1 MANNISMLS
10 IKDTSSIKDPRVKAV
25 AEQMLNV
32 VKVSTEKAYAAAV
45 RPNEFKLPADR
56 NSLEQVLSRNL
67 QRKPADK
74 RASMA
79 NKALALAKRPAAE
92 RIRDYGQQL
101 GQIDLASPNSVAT
114 ELRKLPVA
122 AEIKTSVD
130 YLKSISRKLNTHVIV
145 PQYVVVN
152 PVFVNPNIFR
162 AQQAKDELEFRL
174 HQVLCVRET
183 QPIAGSDEIALGG
196 MAIDAEMNT
205 IPIPEQF
212 VGDFS
217 NSGVAKNYL
226 PPQQFFSPKINLRAG
241 NSWPKEYIVTMIM
254 AEKDGSGF
262 SRFLADL
269 WSSLK
274 TEIITAVATAVG
286 AASGAALGSIIPGV
300 GSIIG
305 AAVGAVIGAFV
316 GWLTKTFEDDVF
328 DPVSMAIVIPSLGHL
343 WDGRAESSA
352 QYATFTGHGGEYRLT
367 YDWRRTFEVPPPQLQ
382 IRRLTGKAMMY
393 AMDHESFGRNPQ
405 RTVEHAINLPLTALG
420 TNYDLNLPSL
430 GVGGEVRLEA
440 RVTATLMDVSSGR
453 IHVQGELLLFE
464 GDSESSNDLD
474 GRQPVDFI
482 LAPNESRSVSVVVR
496 NTDEGGDVGEVKF
509 DLTNSI

>member
-10 IKDTSSIKDPRVKAV
+10 IKDTSSIKNPIVKAI
-25 AEQMLNV
+25 AEQMLSV
-32 VKVSTEKAYAAAV
+32 VKISTEKAYAAAI

-67 QRKPADK
+67 QRKSADK

-79 NKALALAKRPAAE
+79 NKALSLAKRPVAE

-101 GQIDLASPNSVAT
+101 GQINLASPNSVAT

-122 AEIKTSVD
+122 AEIKTSVE
-130 YLKSISRKLNTHVIV
+130 YLNSISRKLNTHVIV

-212 VGDFS
+212 VGNFS
-217 NSGVAKNYL
+217 DSGVAKNYL

-241 NSWPKEYIVTMIM
+241 NAWPKEYIVTMIM

-300 GSIIG
+300 GSLIG

-316 GWLTKTFEDDVF
+316 GWLTKTFEDDIF
-328 DPVSMAIVIPSLGHL
+328 EPVSVAIVIPSLGHL
-343 WDGRAESSA
+343 WDGRAESST
-352 QYATFTGHGGEYRLT
+352 QYATFTGHGGEYQLA
-367 YDWRRTFEVPPPQLQ
+367 YDWRRTFEAPPPQLQ
-382 IRRLTGKAMMY
+382 TRRLTGKAIMY
-393 AMDHESFGRNPQ
+393 AMDHENFGRNPQ
-405 RTVEHAINLPLTALG
+405 KTVEHNINLPLTALG
-420 TNYDLNLPSL
+420 TNYALNLPYL
-430 GVGGEVRLEA
+430 GVGGEVRLEV
-440 RVTATLMDVSSGR
+440 RVAATLLDVSSGR
-453 IHVQGELLLFE
+453 VRVYGELLLFE

-474 GRQPVDFI
+474 GRQPVDFT
-482 LAPNESRSVSVVVR
+482 LVPNESRLVTVVVR

-509 DLTNSI
+509 ELTNSI